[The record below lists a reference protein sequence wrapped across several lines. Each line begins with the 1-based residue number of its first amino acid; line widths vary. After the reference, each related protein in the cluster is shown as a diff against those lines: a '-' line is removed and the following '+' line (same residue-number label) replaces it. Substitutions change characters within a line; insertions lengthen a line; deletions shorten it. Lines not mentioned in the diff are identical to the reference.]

1 MDEKERQSA
10 FMSALVT
17 EHFVLQTASNGIVAE
32 MTARASLYV
41 LSLSSAL
48 VAMGF
53 ASRSRSVFLPFVAT
67 VLPGVFLLGL
77 FTVARLVD
85 GNIENMQFLTGIAR
99 IRSFYR
105 TLTPEAAVYFAARAG
120 RWPEAKSTPALR
132 LGTLVAFATTSA
144 SMIAFLNSIVAGAGA
159 TLLASYLLVGIRT
172 TYAVAIGVVAAALLM
187 AGFIIYQRNRIVEL
201 AESRDERQEGDRPAA

>member
-1 MDEKERQSA
+1 MEEKERQSA

-77 FTVARLVD
+77 FTVARLID
-85 GNIENMQFLTGIAR
+85 SNIENMQFLIAIAR
-99 IRSFYR
+99 IRRFYR
-105 TLTPEAAVYFAARAG
+105 TLTPEAAVYFAAQAG
-120 RWPEAKSTPALR
+120 RWPESRSTPALR
-132 LGTLVAFATTSA
+132 LGTLVAFVTTSA
-144 SMIAFLNSIVAGAGA
+144 SMIAFLNSIVAGAWV
-159 TLLASYLLVGIRT
+159 TLFASHVLVGLRT
-172 TYAVAIGVVAAALLM
+172 LYAVTLGVAAAVLLM
-187 AGFIIYQRNRIVEL
+187 AGFIVYQQKRIVEVD
-201 AESRDERQEGDRPAA
+201 ESREERQESDHRAT

>member
-1 MDEKERQSA
+1 MDEKARQSA

-53 ASRSRSVFLPFVAT
+53 ASRSRSVFLPFLAT
-67 VLPGVFLLGL
+67 VLPGIFLLGL

-85 GNIENMQFLTGIAR
+85 SNIENMQFLTGIAR
-99 IRSFYR
+99 IRRFYR
-105 TLTPEAAVYFAARAG
+105 TLTPEAEVYFAAQAG
-120 RWPEAKSTPALR
+120 RWPESRSTPALR
-132 LGTLVAFATTSA
+132 LGTLVAFRHHQREHDR
-144 SMIAFLNSIVAGAGA
+144 FLNSIVAGTGV
-159 TLLASYLLVGIRT
+159 TLFASYVLVGLRT
-172 TYAVAIGVVAAALLM
+172 PYAVILGVVAAVLLM
-187 AGFIIYQRNRIVEL
+187 ACFIVYQRKPIVE
-201 AESRDERQEGDRPAA
+201 ADESREGGQASDRPGT

>member
-1 MDEKERQSA
+1 MEEKERQSA

-32 MTARASLYV
+32 MTSRASLYV

-85 GNIENMQFLTGIAR
+85 SNIENMQFLISIAR

-105 TLTPEAAVYFAARAG
+105 SLTPEAAVYFAAQAG
-120 RWPEAKSTPALR
+120 RWPESRSTPALR
-132 LGTLVAFATTSA
+132 LGTLVAFVTTSA
-144 SMIAFLNSIVAGAGA
+144 SMIAFLNAIVAGAGV
-159 TLLASYLLVGIRT
+159 TLFASYVLVGLRT
-172 TYAVAIGVVAAALLM
+172 LYAVTLGVAAAVLLM
-187 AGFIIYQRNRIVEL
+187 AGFIVYQQKRIVE
-201 AESRDERQEGDRPAA
+201 ADESRAERQESDHRAS